1 MGATGASGSEL
12 RTGRTRQEQVFGMRN
27 ARQLEDGTNIPNAGF
42 KPGPDNITIAA
53 HSDEGK
59 DIVFQFKLLKG
70 DKMKITAYDPN
81 VPNKGRVSVNADRP
95 SLDAVIN
102 SPKATS
108 DDRRNAM
115 LIRDMFQ
122 RTDSGIKESSL
133 GRIANELKK
142 KKRKKGQL
150 V

>member
-1 MGATGASGSEL
+1 MGATGASGSGV
-12 RTGRTRQEQVFGMRN
+12 RHARTREDRVFGIRN
-27 ARQLEDGTNIPNAGF
+27 ARQLEEGTKIKDAGF
-42 KPGPDNITIAA
+42 TPGKDDITIAA

-81 VPNKGRVSVNADRP
+81 VPSKGRVSVSAERP
-95 SLDAVIN
+95 SLDAVISN
-102 SPKATS
+102 PKSTS
-108 DDRRNAM
+108 VDKQNAM
-115 LIRDMFQ
+115 KIRDMVQ

-142 KKRKKGQL
+142 KKRKRGQL
-150 V
+150 A